1 MSSSTSN
8 SKKKRSKKRL
18 WRRISWGFIGFVLL
32 FASAEI
38 FVFRDLDFY
47 ANEYR
52 SSVGQFA
59 ELDYSFRHSKTD
71 QVTLAIFGDSQ
82 SKDAL
87 RPDLL
92 AAASG
97 RSPDSI
103 FNFSISGGKA
113 FDIYHTYLKFADRL
127 PNLKEAIIVVNE
139 HQINSYNMAND
150 EKFRFYAGLQDR
162 VRVMNWDNYGELAL
176 GWVSKG
182 FDMRGVWS
190 RMLKSDLSGTLPK
203 KPLASIYQPGG
214 LRAETQIEKDGLT
227 TAYAENRAD
236 GWFAQYDTDGL
247 QTDSFEALLSHLH
260 ARGVRIVILQIPR
273 SQLFEEVVKRKY
285 PAEQQEYLQIISSLA
300 KKYDAEFT
308 VMSNEGLTLKDD
320 FRDTN
325 HVRPKGA
332 AVVSR
337 EVAQRWLMK

>member
-8 SKKKRSKKRL
+8 SKKKL
-18 WRRISWGFIGFVLL
+18 WRRFGWGFVGFVVL
-32 FASAEI
+32 FAAAEI

-47 ANEYR
+47 AMEYR

-59 ELDYSFRHSKTD
+59 ELDYSFRHSKPD
-71 QVTLAIFGDSQ
+71 KVNVAIFGDSQ

-113 FDIYHTYLKFADRL
+113 FDIYHTYLKYEDFL
-127 PNLKEAIIVVNE
+127 PNLKEAIVVVNE
-139 HQINSYNMAND
+139 HQINSFNMEND
-150 EKFRFYAGLQDR
+150 EKYRFYAGLQDR
-162 VRVMNWDNYGELAL
+162 IRIMNWDNYGELTM
-176 GWVSKG
+176 GWVSKA
-182 FDMRGVWS
+182 FDMRGIWS
-190 RMLKSDLSGTLPK
+190 RMLKSYFNGTLPK
-203 KPLASIYQPGG
+203 KTLAEVYKPGG
-214 LRAETQIEKDGLT
+214 LRAETQLEKDGLT
-227 TAYAENRAD
+227 PAYAEKRAD
-236 GWFAQYDTDGL
+236 GWFEQYDTAGL
-247 QTDSFEALLSHLH
+247 QTDSLEALLHDLH

-273 SQLFEEVVKRKY
+273 SELFEETVKRKY
-285 PAEQQEYLQIISSLA
+285 PAEQQEYFDIISTLA
-300 KKYDAEFT
+300 KKYGAEFT
-308 VMSNEGLTLKDD
+308 VMSNEGLTLKND

-332 AVVSR
+332 DIVSA
-337 EVAQRWLMK
+337 EVAKRWLK